1 MGLNTPLMTAAG
13 TIWRFP
19 NPVSHVRALPTA
31 SWLIRLKELTALL
44 DTLHSKGMT
53 RRSWTRITRSARMF
67 PSLLSPQN
75 TPGAGAV
82 SSRVMSRGGISEKPM
97 SRSKALTASS
107 CALFA
112 SDRRNVSTLR
122 AAASTAEAVT
132 AYKRSCSRGSR
143 CSPIQEN
150 RWGSSTC
157 RTTSRTRWACSAS
170 SRKAVA
176 ESVVSARIF
185 RSSSEIGGAA
195 RYRKAMRLLRSAIKS
210 AISAGSSE
218 PSARDGS
225 RSIMASKTGT
235 NSSKNRE

>member
-176 ESVVSARIF
+176 ASVVSARIF